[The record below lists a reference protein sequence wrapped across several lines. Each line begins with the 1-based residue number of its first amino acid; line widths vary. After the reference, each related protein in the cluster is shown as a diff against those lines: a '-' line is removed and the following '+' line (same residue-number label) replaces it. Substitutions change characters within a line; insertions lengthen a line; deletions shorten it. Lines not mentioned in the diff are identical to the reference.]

1 MEKQNIL
8 KNRGS
13 SMNYIKIGSSQL
25 QASQLAL
32 GCMRMASKS
41 VEEAS
46 QVIQTAYDH
55 GVTLFDHADIYGG
68 GDSEKTF
75 AQALKQTSVQRNE
88 IVLQSKVGI
97 RKGFFDFS
105 KEHILN
111 ATNGILER
119 LETDYLDILLLHRPD
134 TLFEPEE
141 VAEAFEELF
150 ISGKVRYFGV
160 SNQNPGQINLL
171 QKYLKRPLIVNQ
183 LQFGPAHTPMIDAGF
198 NVNMTND
205 LSVNH
210 DGGILE
216 YCRLNDITIQPWS
229 PMQVTLK
236 EGLFINHPDY
246 QEMTKTIE
254 TLAEQYQVSI
264 EAIVLAWNNRHPA
277 KMQTVIGSMS
287 PERIK
292 NMVKAFDIQL
302 TKEEWY
308 EVYRSGGRELP

>member
-1 MEKQNIL
+1 MK
-8 KNRGS
+8 
-13 SMNYIKIGSSQL
+13 YINIGSSQL

-46 QVIQTAYDH
+46 QVIQTAYDN

-68 GDSEKTF
+68 GESEKTF
-75 AQALKQTSVQRNE
+75 AQALKQTDIQRND

-97 RKGFFDFS
+97 RKGYFDFS
-105 KEHILN
+105 KEHIVN

-141 VAEAFEELF
+141 VAEAFDELF

-160 SNQNPGQINLL
+160 SNQNPGQIQLL
-171 QKYLKRPLIVNQ
+171 QNAFSRPLIINQ

-198 NVNMTND
+198 NVNMRDD
-205 LSVNH
+205 LGINR

-216 YCRLNDITIQPWS
+216 YCRLNNITIQPWS
-229 PMQVTLK
+229 PFQVTLS
-236 EGLFINHPDY
+236 EGLFMNHPDY
-246 QEMTKTIE
+246 QDMTMKLEEIAQE
-254 TLAEQYQVSI
+254 YNISL
-264 EAIVLAWNNRHPA
+264 EAAVIAWINRHPA
-277 KMQTVIGSMS
+277 KMQTVVGSMS
-287 PERIK
+287 TDRI
-292 NMVKAFDIQL
+292 VKMARAFDIQL
-302 TKEEWY
+302 TRQEWY
-308 EVYRSGGRELP
+308 DVYQSAGRPLP